1 MATTSLSRT
10 YFNESCFQL
19 RTPTEHTKQC
29 SELDGPNRV
38 RASVEYGINRRAA
51 LEDLSYFHVV
61 HALPHD
67 IMHDLME
74 GVIPHEMKLL
84 LQSCVAGSLFDMTQ
98 FNHRLSAFDFGY
110 SEIGDKPAPIDDGVR
125 IRQSATQ
132 MWLLFRIFHLLI
144 GDLIPRS
151 YPKWKCFLKL
161 LQICDICTA
170 PTLSHDSVAYL
181 EMLIE
186 EHHSEFSELYGNS

>member
-1 MATTSLSRT
+1 MWGGALIAFLADNLAAHKIGGFKGPFSFAQKFCRSCMATTSLSRT

-38 RASVEYGINRRAA
+38 RAPVEYGINRRAA

-84 LQSCVAGSLFDMTQ
+84 LQSSVADSLFDMTQ
-98 FNHRLSAFDFGY
+98 FNHRLSA
-110 SEIGDKPAPIDDGVR
+110 
-125 IRQSATQ
+125 
-132 MWLLFRIFHLLI
+132 
-144 GDLIPRS
+144 
-151 YPKWKCFLKL
+151 
-161 LQICDICTA
+161 
-170 PTLSHDSVAYL
+170 SVCR
-181 EMLIE
+181 
-186 EHHSEFSELYGNS
+186 G

>member
-10 YFNESCFQL
+10 YFNESCFQI
-19 RTPTEHTKQC
+19 RTPTEHTRQC

-61 HALPHD
+61 HALLHD

-74 GVIPHEMKLL
+74 SAISHEMKLL
-84 LQSCVAGSLFDMTQ
+84 LQSCVADTLFDMTQ

-110 SEIGDKPAPIDDGVR
+110 SEIGDKPAPINDGVQ

-132 MWLLFRIFHLLI
+132 MWLLVRIFLLLI

-151 YPKWKCFLKL
+151 YPKWKYFLKL

-170 PTLSHDSVAYL
+170 PMHSVP
-181 EMLIE
+181 
-186 EHHSEFSELYGNS
+186 